1 MREKNQQNKIIDA
14 KMVFV
19 SVEFDVVVGVVT
31 VVSLCPS
38 VGAVGIGANVIQ
50 FHLVFGSSGVG
61 LKKVDKQNNVKN
73 WGTMNRRISSPMQG
87 PGRTIHGCQR
97 VSTKPAV
104 LRCQKTHIKG
114 PPKI

>member
-50 FHLVFGSSGVG
+50 FHLVFGSSGIG

-73 WGTMNRRISSPMQG
+73 WN
-87 PGRTIHGCQR
+87 
-97 VSTKPAV
+97 
-104 LRCQKTHIKG
+104 
-114 PPKI
+114 KIGGEESAGKFSFLLNPIVGFDYYFA

>member
-19 SVEFDVVVGVVT
+19 SVEFDVVVFGVGVVT
-31 VVSLCPS
+31 VVSFCPS

-50 FHLVFGSSGVG
+50 FHLVFGSSGIG

-73 WGTMNRRISSPMQG
+73 WNKIEQFSSYLNYSV
-87 PGRTIHGCQR
+87 RFFD
-97 VSTKPAV
+97 V
-104 LRCQKTHIKG
+104 LKFPDAYWIIFCS
-114 PPKI
+114 